1 MRQETDRPLV
11 SLLWLLALAHGALL
25 LAAAVPT
32 LSPHFWGTN
41 AWTFLPLPG
50 LVAVSLAAFA
60 WGALVFVA
68 PPFPA
73 RRSVLVGL
81 VLGAVVLFN
90 LARDRTHLL
99 GDGRLWINALTTGR
113 HHHANEP
120 LAFAGALAA
129 TMGSGPN
136 TPAADMERQLEWYG
150 VLLGGVALVLLFR
163 LAWRLGSDRQER
175 WAAFGLLGAAGTSQ
189 FAFGYVEAYPA
200 LWVALLVYFLA
211 VIEVVRGERSPAW
224 AGAAFGL
231 AAAVHVWG
239 VTLLPATLL
248 AIASRRPPLRTWIVA
263 AVPAAV
269 AIAGAYVIL
278 PLLLSPGTGGAA
290 GAPGSGEWSFVA
302 RELSL
307 YPFGPANWFL
317 DQVNAWA
324 LAAPLALGLAGL
336 SLGRLRERPVG
347 VVHVLFVAAVCLAA
361 PAIVLHLPRS
371 RGIPIDWDLLSVT
384 FFGTTVLA
392 AAMVSARSIARTGSR
407 LALALA
413 CGVSLFGTAAFV
425 ASNARPASA
434 VRRFEAI
441 ATHSLRDGS
450 ARGWAWEALAVYHRN
465 AGDEARAAEAYRE
478 SLKFQTTNQRLLRN
492 TASMFQT
499 LGRNGEA
506 AEMWGRLARLEPNDA
521 AVWFSYAAMLEMAGS
536 ADSAAAAYREV
547 LVRDPDRI
555 EAMNYLARILSA
567 KEEHRAEAIALLNR
581 SLELSPGQEYAGWC
595 RKTLKSLESGGG
607 RKAF

>member
-1 MRQETDRPLV
+1 MRQETDRPVL
-11 SLLWLLALAHGALL
+11 LLWILALAHAALL
-25 LAAAVPT
+25 LAAAAPT
-32 LSPHFWGTN
+32 LSPHLWGTN
-41 AWTFLPLPG
+41 AWTFLPLPV
-50 LVAVSLAAFA
+50 LVAVSVAALA
-60 WGALVFVA
+60 WGALVFFA
-68 PPFPA
+68 PPFPT
-73 RRSVLVGL
+73 RRPVLIVL
-81 VLGAVVLFN
+81 ALGAAVLFN
-90 LARDRTHLL
+90 MARDRTHLL

-150 VLLGGVALVLLFR
+150 VLLGAIALILLLR
-163 LAWRLGSDRQER
+163 LAWRLGTDRRGQ
-175 WAAFGLLGAAGTSQ
+175 WAALGLLGAAGTSQ
-189 FAFGYVEAYPA
+189 FAFGYIEAYPA

-224 AGAAFGL
+224 AGAAFGM

-248 AIASRRPPLRTWIVA
+248 AIASRRPPLRTWILA
-263 AVPAAV
+263 ALPAVV
-269 AIAGAYVIL
+269 AIAGAYAIL
-278 PLLLSPGTGGAA
+278 PLLSSGAGGTSGT
-290 GAPGSGEWSFVA
+290 PGSGEWSFVA
-302 RELSL
+302 RELSI
-307 YPFGPANWFL
+307 YPFGPANWLL
-317 DQVNAWA
+317 DQMNAWA

-336 SLGRLRERPVG
+336 SVGRLRERPVG
-347 VVHVLFVAAVCLAA
+347 VVHVLAVAAVCLAA

-384 FFGTTVLA
+384 FFGTVVLA
-392 AAMVSARSIARTGSR
+392 AAMVSTGSLARTGSR
-407 LALALA
+407 LALAFA
-413 CGVSLFGTAAFV
+413 CGMALFGTAAFI

-434 VRRFEAI
+434 LRRFEAI
-441 ATHSLRDGS
+441 AAHSLRDGS

-499 LGRNGEA
+499 LGRNREA

-521 AVWFSYAAMLEMAGS
+521 TVWFSYAAMLEMAGS
-536 ADSAAAAYREV
+536 ADSAAVAYREV
-547 LVRDPDRI
+547 LVRDPGRV

-567 KEEHRAEAIALLNR
+567 KQEHRAEAIALLNR
-581 SLELSPGQEYAGWC
+581 SLELSPAQEYAGWC